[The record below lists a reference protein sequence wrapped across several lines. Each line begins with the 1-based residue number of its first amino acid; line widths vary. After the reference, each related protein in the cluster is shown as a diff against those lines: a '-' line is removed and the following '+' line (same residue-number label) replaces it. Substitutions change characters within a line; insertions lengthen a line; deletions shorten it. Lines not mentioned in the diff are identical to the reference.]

1 MQHGAPRWL
10 GAIVTAGMMLAGCS
24 SALPS
29 RDVPAAPPPPA
40 ASVVA
45 TDTPVAC
52 PPLVADSS
60 PSPAEPGLWPGPN
73 PPAGLSSAI
82 EAETAELVAAIGNPD
97 TGSRSPAWDA
107 FKLALTGGDPAT
119 IRASAETVIGHLRAA
134 CEAVA
139 AYFDEPSADAWAAD
153 ARGLLDGLVLA
164 VAALRDAGVG
174 HDNAALEAA
183 REQLQAVLLDHFYQ
197 SFKMS
202 DPAAWRV
209 GLPSSGWSAT
219 ASHVRWLTGEVGA
232 AFDGRADT
240 MWLAGDVP
248 SPQWIEVD
256 FGAELGVSGIRLL
269 TYQETGGATDHRVT
283 VRTATGKDTGACPV
297 LGRHPR
303 RAVARVHRAEPR
315 GADPVRSRHDPRLA
329 LDDRLARAEVTLAA
343 AAAPA
348 PCPASTTIVT
358 DIAKTAASPSAQAS
372 DPGLA
377 VDGDE
382 STGWDPGPVGG
393 VDGARGWIRVWYAS
407 EVRISEVRVLLGPGS
422 VAATYEVVL
431 FPPGES
437 GNGLGTLTPV
447 PAGGGWVTLAGP
459 NPCLPYESVYIFVR
473 SAEPAGIVREIQ
485 VTGNHVDGG
494 GSEIPARVLATSEV
508 PLNGIFGTVD
518 PAQDVV
524 TAGVRNS
531 ETNLGDLAADAMLW
545 QARQR
550 AAALAVDSPQVALL
564 NGGAI
569 RNASVIPP
577 GPITERDAFSILPFT
592 DDIVSIKE
600 DVPADIFKAILETSV
615 SEIGNPQFG
624 QWAGLT
630 FSYDPGASKRVID
643 LQTCAV
649 SEPGSRVRDVSV
661 GGARIFDDGVFVG
674 PAGWTVDVA
683 ANDYTLRGGDCYS
696 FGSGGFT
703 GVGASYTEAL
713 VNYLVAP
720 TSDGGLQGVITAAD
734 YPAGGEGRIVRLP

>member
-1 MQHGAPRWL
+1 VQHGAPRWL

-29 RDVPAAPPPPA
+29 RDVPAAPPSPA

-52 PPLVADSS
+52 PPPVADSS
-60 PSPAEPGLWPGPN
+60 PSPAEPGVWPGPN

-107 FKLALTGGDPAT
+107 FESALTGGDPAT

-139 AYFDEPSADAWAAD
+139 AYFDEPSADAWSAD
-153 ARGLLDGLVLA
+153 VRGLLDGLALA
-164 VAALRDAGVG
+164 VAALRDGGVG

-232 AFDGRADT
+232 ALDGRADT

-283 VRTATGKDTGACPV
+283 VRTATGKETELVRFSGDTRDGQWLEFTAPSPV
-297 LGRHPR
+297 EQIRY
-303 RAVARVHRAEPR
+303 VRVTT
-315 GADPVRSRHDPRLA
+315 LA
-329 LDDRLARAEVTLAA
+329 SPSTIGWRELEVTLAA
-343 AAAPA
+343 AAAPS

-377 VDGDE
+377 VDGDQ

-437 GNGLGTLTPV
+437 GSGLGTLKPV
-447 PAGGGWVTLAGP
+447 PAGGGWVPLAGP

-577 GPITERDAFSILPFT
+577 GPITERDTSSILPFT

-720 TSDGGLQGVITAAD
+720 TSDGGLQGVITAVD